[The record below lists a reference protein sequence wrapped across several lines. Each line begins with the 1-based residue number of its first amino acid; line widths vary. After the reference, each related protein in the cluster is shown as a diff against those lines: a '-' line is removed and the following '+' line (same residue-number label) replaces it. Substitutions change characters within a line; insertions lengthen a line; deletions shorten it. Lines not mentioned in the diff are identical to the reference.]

1 MFYFVFNFYEVMYM
15 YVLFVNMML
24 LEGNDLFN
32 GCLIVMRLWGNFFIS
47 KIYIYNLLFFNLLLL

>member
-32 GCLIVMRLWGNFFIS
+32 GCLIVIRLWGNFFIS
-47 KIYIYNLLFFNLLLL
+47 KIYIYN

>member
-1 MFYFVFNFYEVMYM
+1 M

-47 KIYIYNLLFFNLLLL
+47 KIYIYDLLFFNLLLL

>member
-1 MFYFVFNFYEVMYM
+1 MYM

-32 GCLIVMRLWGNFFIS
+32 GCLIVIRLWGNFFIS
-47 KIYIYNLLFFNLLLL
+47 KIYIYNLFFLFYYYNYNC